1 MPLSVDE
8 SFRIIDDQI
17 KIEDFKK
24 RYKIKDK
31 LICYVGSIVNRRHLD
46 NIIKAFGMIAI
57 KMPEYQCMISG
68 KNHTS
73 PFVDIDGLIKEV
85 NQRLNREAILKI
97 DFINSEDLPIL
108 YNASDLTIYLSE
120 YEGFGLPILESVACG
135 TPVITS
141 PVTSIPEVIGEAGI
155 YVNNPNDINE
165 IYKKIYIG
173 LTDEKLKE
181 DLIDRGLEQ
190 VKKFSWQKTAQ
201 KYLDVLISDRV

>member
-1 MPLSVDE
+1 
-8 SFRIIDDQI
+8 
-17 KIEDFKK
+17 
-24 RYKIKDK
+24 
-31 LICYVGSIVNRRHLD
+31 
-46 NIIKAFGMIAI
+46 
-57 KMPEYQCMISG
+57 
-68 KNHTS
+68 
-73 PFVDIDGLIKEV
+73 
-85 NQRLNREAILKI
+85 
-97 DFINSEDLPIL
+97 LPIL

-201 KYLDVLISDRV
+201 KYLDVFDK